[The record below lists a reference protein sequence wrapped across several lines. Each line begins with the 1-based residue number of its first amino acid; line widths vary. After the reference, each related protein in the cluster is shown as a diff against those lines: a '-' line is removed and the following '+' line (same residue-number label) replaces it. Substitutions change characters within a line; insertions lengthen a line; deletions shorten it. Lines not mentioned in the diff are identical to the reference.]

1 MLRPG
6 DVRSRVDESNEREV
20 TPEGRG
26 RTYFNMT
33 KSVPLDGDAVD
44 MEASVELS
52 QHLVTQTKAAYISKL
67 RVPIGGTPIIQA
79 KETKK
84 MAVAVGGPALAT
96 TNPVWNAQS
105 GSPSGLSAR
114 PLSMD
119 LEAEYTRPEAA
130 DLSGAGSTKVDDVKW
145 VHLPETDVHTVGGLC
160 GLMNT
165 AMLQAATHR
174 ARATQR
180 VSYYKDMPLA
190 EQAVKYKGFQ
200 PPNRVHTTPAP
211 PQGAVSVQVASR
223 PYLEL
228 EVYEPAMKWLMEESQ
243 WGMSGL
249 KTSSTFTGSSAVIN
263 KLAIRCDPP
272 GSGGN
277 HTKAKL
283 MAMLDGLDGLRLEV
297 TSIKQYDTCHRLTPA
312 SYYAP
317 KYDQVSTY
325 AVPRDVRFEYKPDP
339 ASNRWGQLYPN
350 GVREMSDYNEAEPHK
365 SRSLWG
371 LLMKNDIY
379 LPHDEWENRFVP
391 PDFGATDEPG
401 LAYGQFPLNYER
413 PTWAASGM
421 TERPLKLI
429 PMVDVETAAS
439 EKRERNCYRPP
450 CYLDQQVVHDMPYGG
465 QSGQTTAQFSITT
478 PFKGADWNIPDEI
491 IVSSSTLT
499 ATSQRKGYVD
509 GNDYAAAKFTESG
522 GGLWTWTQ
530 GWLQDEDKDE
540 TAGNSNDTA
549 DFLILELDH
558 NQWLTPYGV
567 VDDCDDCPGNVS
579 QADYQTF
586 SDGTGGSNWQAVANG
601 ETGGVPLDV
610 ATTMGTMEYV
620 NTDFVTDDWYNTVGS
635 IHKQF
640 KMTIRL
646 SCSAYA
652 FPMTPPIAPLTD
664 PSNDITV
671 NSPFGGYA
679 GWQTNYNGTTDRYDE
694 AYLGH
699 VQQAPAGLTGP
710 SAELL
715 RHQRGFGVYPQ
726 DDNNEYTARIP
737 RWEPTDADPSDT
749 TNGLVTGSDKW
760 IVTKEIRGPRAP
772 IIELPH
778 HENPASVFNN
788 LRPFGVLVHTPL
800 GIASTQN
807 CFQVGDKVLI
817 NNGDTE
823 DVTRMVTAG
832 TEGKLDHNVVKHVES
847 AGEIP
852 QLNGKGCLGPQDT
865 GIAPPPPAF
874 EQQWEWD
881 YPTAADCRA
890 GLFSML
896 TFEGPLT
903 GYPYLFEST
912 VTANRPRITS
922 TSTGGWRVNASD
934 PIANNVTALNVQ
946 IKTANATPT
955 KWMLAVRVLKN
966 CTDWVYSEDTIV
978 DNDTRKGRA
987 SENTTPL
994 HEELFRTRESTVSA
1008 PSQTAIEG
1016 DPGNLVDAESYIK
1029 YYELGT
1035 TVAAATVTYS
1045 SASPNGNSVMYGVE
1059 GNMQP
1064 LQPLMGPAGQIN
1076 KCWVVGVAVGAATTI
1091 TPPNDHLYQFG
1102 TGDGDLGIMGKQ
1114 GRTAYVAPETFIVE
1128 AVLPAVGA
1136 AYTGDPSTLPINP
1149 SAFNVEHFTLRYDFH
1164 RNRKLYPLIV
1174 PRMNGERTPAN
1185 WGGRQFAAAVL
1196 PAGPPQIVADGTSLK
1211 LQVASG
1217 FAMSSSLYWNDI
1229 ARSRFS
1235 VGATGDVV
1243 QLPGLLLE
1251 TAPTLVTNVADT
1263 LGSTNPKE
1271 LSHPR
1276 DRVLV
1281 NGEGGWQNPYQ
1292 SSKTAALGAHSLS
1305 MGLPAY
1311 GDRLSDIVE
1320 IQIVTLN
1327 RGVSGEIS
1335 TSGEPVPVMMTLSP
1349 DHLDGLA
1356 NDGITYLSYGYNG
1369 RPGRVYEMAGMG
1381 SGELQVGINAVYRD
1395 NSTVRMKIPPGGR
1408 LTVLFVAMEQ
1418 FE

>member
-6 DVRSRVDESNEREV
+6 DVRRRVDESNEREV

-79 KETKK
+79 KDTKK

-96 TNPVWNAQS
+96 TNPVWNAES
-105 GSPSGLSAR
+105 GSPSGLGAR

-180 VSYYKDMPLA
+180 VSYYKDIPLA

-211 PQGAVSVQVASR
+211 PQGAVSVQVAGR
-223 PYLEL
+223 PYLDL
-228 EVYEPAMKWLMEESQ
+228 EVYEPAMQMLMEEAL
-243 WGMSGL
+243 WGKSGVQ
-249 KTSSTFTGSSAVIN
+249 TSSTFTGSTAVVN

-272 GSGGN
+272 GSGGK
-277 HTKAKL
+277 HTKVKL
-283 MAMLDGLDGLRLEV
+283 MAILDGLDGLKVEV
-297 TSIKQYDTCHRLTPA
+297 TSIKQYDSRHALLE
-312 SYYAP
+312 
-317 KYDQVSTY
+317 STY
-325 AVPRDVRFEYKPDP
+325 GPGTYYTVSNASGRHPRDVRFEYKPDP
-339 ASNRWGQLYPN
+339 ATNRWGQLYPN

-371 LLMKNDIY
+371 LLMKNDAY
-379 LPHDEWENRFVP
+379 LPHSDWETNLKP
-391 PDFGATDEPG
+391 PDLGATLQPANAPP
-401 LAYGQFPLNYER
+401 LFPLMYER
-413 PTWAASGM
+413 PTYNESELA
-421 TERPLKLI
+421 ERPLKRI
-429 PMVDVETAAS
+429 PTADVEKHATR
-439 EKRERNCYRPP
+439 KRERNCYRPP
-450 CYLDQQVVHDMPYGG
+450 CYLDQQVVHDMPYG
-465 QSGQTTAQFSITT
+465 QSYMSSSQSSITT
-478 PFKGADWNIPDEI
+478 PLKGADWNIPDEI
-491 IVSSSTLT
+491 IVSSSKPYTVFGT
-499 ATSQRKGYVD
+499 TYQRKGYED
-509 GNDYAAAKFTESG
+509 GNAYGAARYAA
-522 GGLWTWTQ
+522 TQ
-530 GWLQDEDKDE
+530 GVMWRFNNNWLMDEDKD
-540 TAGNSNDTA
+540 AGTLNSYGVA
-549 DFLILELDH
+549 DFIILNLDH
-558 NQWLTPYGV
+558 NQWLTPYGFEE
-567 VDDCDDCPGNVS
+567 PMTESS
-579 QADYQTF
+579 QADYEAFTAETATNSWQT
-586 SDGTGGSNWQAVANG
+586 GALT
-601 ETGGVPLDV
+601 EPDV
-610 ATTMGTMEYV
+610 DRLTLNTMEHI
-620 NTDFVTDDWYNTVGS
+620 NTDFVTDDWYTRQDGPNTYLN
-635 IHKQF
+635 KQF
-640 KMTIRL
+640 RMRIRL

-652 FPMTPPIAPLTD
+652 FPSSPSNVMD
-664 PSNDITV
+664 PSLDVTV
-671 NSPFGGYA
+671 DSPYGGYA
-679 GWQTNYNGTTDRYDE
+679 SWQSSSTSTLGNYN
-694 AYLGH
+694 ANYLGH
-699 VQQAPAGLTGP
+699 VTEVNHAPG
-710 SAELL
+710 ELNKAYA
-715 RHQRGFGVYPQ
+715 RHERGFGVYPQ

-737 RWEPTDADPSDT
+737 RWKLTPEDPSDT
-749 TNGLVTGSDKW
+749 TNGSTFVDSEKW
-760 IVTKEIRGPRAP
+760 TLAKEIIGPRAANP
-772 IIELPH
+772 YLPKF
-778 HENPASVFNN
+778 ESPSGVYNN

-800 GIASTQN
+800 GTSATHN

-817 NNGDTE
+817 DNGDTE

-832 TEGKLDHNVVKHVES
+832 TQSKLDHNVLAHVES
-847 AGEIP
+847 AAMIP
-852 QLNGKGCLGPQDT
+852 QLNGVGCLGN
-865 GIAPPPPAF
+865 AN
-874 EQQWEWD
+874 EEEWEWD
-881 YPTAADCRA
+881 YPTAADCNA

-912 VTANRPRITS
+912 VTANRPRIMS

-946 IKTANATPT
+946 IKAANATPT

-978 DNDTRKGRA
+978 DNDTRNGRA

-994 HEELFRTRESTVSA
+994 HEELFRTRESTLSA
-1008 PSQTAIEG
+1008 PSQMATEG

-1035 TVAAATVTYS
+1035 TAAAATVTYS

-1091 TPPNDHLYQFG
+1091 TAPNDHLYQFG
-1102 TGDGDLGIMGKQ
+1102 TGDGEFGLMGKQ

-1149 SAFNVEHFTLRYDFH
+1149 SSFNVEHFTLRYDFH
-1164 RNRKLYPLIV
+1164 DLGNHIPDRKFYPLIV

-1196 PAGPPQIVADGTSLK
+1196 PGGPPQIVADGTSLK
-1211 LQVASG
+1211 LQVAAG

-1251 TAPTLVTNVADT
+1251 TAPTPVTNLADT

-1305 MGLPAY
+1305 LGLPAY

-1395 NSTVRMKIPPGGR
+1395 DSAVRMKIPPGGR